1 MPNPLLTHRPLQTAT
16 PGTDP
21 RASDDSAQPF
31 RVIAVSSNKGGVGK
45 TTLACNLAVYV
56 RAMREDLPVLVL
68 TLDDQPMSDRMF
80 ALEDER
86 PNENIVSAMRQGSL
100 EGAIRLGQYGVHYVP
115 SSADVGELKT
125 GVSTLSELWQVLV
138 RTGWNGLVIIDTK
151 SDFEALTL
159 SAIAASDLAIVLVSD
174 HSSLY
179 EARKVFRLLDRWGRP
194 KERARVLLSL
204 IDLRVK
210 FKAGDETD
218 VLSLL
223 LGEIRRL
230 GYPLFETFV
239 SRSPTIE
246 GLYTNPERRAHT
258 ILHRARHSL
267 IKRQMKHLAHDIL
280 NALDQLA
287 PWEAPRVP
295 PIDSGSQVSLD
306 RPPVT
311 PLADE
316 LPSDRRRQVRRS
328 YASEIAG
335 FREIAPPILALRA
348 RDISPEGIGIEATQ
362 KLASGERVHIALP
375 QHRNEPALLLWAR
388 VVRTGSGG
396 AQGLAFESATASIR
410 DRLERLTDQLQP
422 SVSA

>member
-1 MPNPLLTHRPLQTAT
+1 MPNVLLTHRPLGTAAQ
-16 PGTDP
+16 GSDP
-21 RASDDSAQPF
+21 RAHDEGVQPF
-31 RVIAVSSNKGGVGK
+31 RVLAVSSNKGGVGK
-45 TTLACNLAVYV
+45 TTLACNLAVYI

-68 TLDDQPMSDRMF
+68 TLDDQPMPDRMF
-80 ALEDER
+80 ALDDER
-86 PNENIVSAMRQGSL
+86 TDENIVTAIRHGNLQS
-100 EGAIRLGQYGVHYVP
+100 AIRLGQYGVHYVP
-115 SSADVGELKT
+115 SSPEVGELKT
-125 GVSTLSELWQVLV
+125 GMASLSELWQVLV

-151 SDFEALTL
+151 SDFEALTM

-179 EARKVFRLLDRWGRP
+179 EARKVFRLLNQWGRP
-194 KERARVLLSL
+194 RERARVLLSL

-210 FKAGDETD
+210 FKEGDDTD
-218 VLSLL
+218 VLTLL

-280 NALDQLA
+280 NALDQVA
-287 PWEAPRVP
+287 PWDAPVVLP
-295 PIDSGSQVSLD
+295 TDAGPELSLD
-306 RPPVT
+306 RAPAA
-311 PLADE
+311 PLAE
-316 LPSDRRRQVRRS
+316 ERPSDRRRQVRRS
-328 YASEIAG
+328 FASEIAG
-335 FREIAPPILALRA
+335 FREISPPIVALRT

-375 QHRNEPALLLWAR
+375 QHRNEPPLLLWAR
-388 VVRTGSGG
+388 VVRTDSEG

-410 DRLERLTDQLQP
+410 DRLERLTEQLRP
-422 SVSA
+422 SVSG